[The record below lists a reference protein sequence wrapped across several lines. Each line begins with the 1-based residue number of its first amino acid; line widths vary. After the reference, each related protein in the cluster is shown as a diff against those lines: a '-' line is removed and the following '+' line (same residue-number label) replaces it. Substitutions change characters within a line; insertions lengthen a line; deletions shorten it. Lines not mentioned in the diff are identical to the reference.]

1 MGHST
6 VRRSVFFAIIAS
18 IIVATTLLADAPALL
33 PTTAASSV
41 QETRQAFLAV
51 IDRSRVELSPQETPQ
66 GVRDGIATFHFTYS
80 SEADQRVPG
89 ILLAKQAVFKDAKR
103 HPAVIVLHGTNGN
116 KESVLDIL
124 TALAAKDFI
133 AVAID
138 GRYHGERGTP
148 ATYNAAIAQAFA
160 DGKSH
165 PLYFDEVWDIMRLID
180 YLQSRP
186 DVDPKRIG
194 LMGISK
200 GGIETWLTAAV
211 DTRVTVAIPG
221 ISVQSFQWGL
231 ENNAWPRRVGT
242 FQKGF
247 TAAAKSVGIDNPDAS
262 FARKFYDR
270 LLPGIYTTF
279 DGPKMVPLIAP
290 RPLLVIAGDK
300 DPLNPMQGLHL
311 CEIPT
316 RAAYDSAGADEKFN
330 VLVQPNTA
338 HAVNQPA
345 KAAAVAWFV
354 KWMGG
359 RSY

>member
-1 MGHST
+1 MGHSP
-6 VRRSVFFAIIAS
+6 VRRVVLFAIVAAAIATS
-18 IIVATTLLADAPALL
+18 ALLADVPASQ
-33 PTTAASSV
+33 PATSAVSV
-41 QETRQAFLAV
+41 QETRDAFLA
-51 IDRSRVELSPQETPQ
+51 IINRPRVDLAPQEMAHELN
-66 GVRDGIATFHFTYS
+66 DGIAKFHFNYS
-80 SEADQRVPG
+80 SEANQRVPG
-89 ILLAKQAVFKDAKR
+89 ILLAKQEVLKDAKR
-103 HPAVIVLHGTNGN
+103 HPVVIVLHGTGGK

-124 TALAAKDFI
+124 TLLAAKDFI
-133 AVAID
+133 ALAID

-148 ATYNAAIAQAFA
+148 ADYNSAIAQAFE

-186 DVDPKRIG
+186 EVDPNRIG

-211 DTRVTVAIPG
+211 DPRVSVAVPC
-221 ISVQSFQWGL
+221 ISVQSFEWGL
-231 ENNAWPRRVGT
+231 DNNAWPQRVST

-247 TAAAKSVGIDNPDAS
+247 DAAAKSVGIDKPDAA

-270 LLPGIYTTF
+270 LLPGICTTF
-279 DGPKMVPLIAP
+279 DGPRMLPLIAP
-290 RPLLVIAGDK
+290 RPLLVIAGDR
-300 DPLNPMQGLHL
+300 DPRNPMPGLRL
-311 CEIPT
+311 CETAT
-316 RAAYDSAGADEKFN
+316 RAAYDSAAAGEKFD

-359 RSY
+359 PT

>member
-1 MGHST
+1 VT
-6 VRRSVFFAIIAS
+6 
-18 IIVATTLLADAPALL
+18 
-33 PTTAASSV
+33 
-41 QETRQAFLAV
+41 
-51 IDRSRVELSPQETPQ
+51 
-66 GVRDGIATFHFTYS
+66 DGIAKFHFAYS

-211 DTRVTVAIPG
+211 DPRVSVAIPC
-221 ISVQSFQWGL
+221 ISVQSFEWGL
-231 ENNAWPRRVGT
+231 NNNAWQPRVAT
-242 FQKGF
+242 VQSGF
-247 TAAAKSVGIDNPDAS
+247 TAAAKSEGIDNPDAV
-262 FARKFYDR
+262 FTRKFYDR
-270 LLPGIYTTF
+270 VLPGITTTF
-279 DGPKMVPLIAP
+279 DGPQMLPLISP
-290 RPLLVIAGDK
+290 RPLLVIGGDK
-300 DPLNPMQGLHL
+300 DPKNPIPGLRL
-311 CEIPT
+311 CETPT
-316 RAAYDSAGADEKFN
+316 RAAYESAGASDRFD
-330 VLVQPNTA
+330 VLIEPNTA

-345 KAAAVAWFV
+345 KDAAVAWFV
-354 KWMGG
+354 KWMGD
-359 RSY
+359 RRY